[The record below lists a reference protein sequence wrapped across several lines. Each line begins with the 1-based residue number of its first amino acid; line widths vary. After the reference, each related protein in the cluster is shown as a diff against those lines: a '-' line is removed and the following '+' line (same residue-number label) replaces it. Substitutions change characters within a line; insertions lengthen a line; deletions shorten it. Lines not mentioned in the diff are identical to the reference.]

1 MEIILFSIVNWLL
14 NLFRDTIADG
24 LNQKTDRGPSKS
36 CAKTYFTI
44 EYQFAFPVMCAVF
57 HTYILS
63 GLCDEE
69 IYTRRSVDGF
79 WIMLDL
85 DIIQIRNESYT
96 YKRIQKVPSFSLYLM
111 KGIYCYVCLY
121 VEKYV
126 QKISNKLFKIP
137 GLLFYYDDL
146 AQEDH

>member
-1 MEIILFSIVNWLL
+1 
-14 NLFRDTIADG
+14 
-24 LNQKTDRGPSKS
+24 
-36 CAKTYFTI
+36 
-44 EYQFAFPVMCAVF
+44 
-57 HTYILS
+57 
-63 GLCDEE
+63 
-69 IYTRRSVDGF
+69 
-79 WIMLDL
+79 MLDL

-96 YKRIQKVPSFSLYLM
+96 FKRIQKVPSFSLYLL

-146 AQEDH
+146 AEENH